1 MASAAYYLLRVRVD
15 SEVVFSVGAPNR
27 ILFVDLEI
35 PELALDGQCIYLA
48 GLEVHADH
56 RERAAGWLSIESNR
70 ALVRQLHLSS
80 GEAVH
85 VVQNSVDLL
94 VNASRALDDHLLDVV
109 TALAHALPSAPR
121 PSRASDVDQLPES
134 LKNVV
139 VRYLSLAEGDDERRG
154 EILAKMSKARRR
166 EFLAAMDPLF
176 PAINDYLATLQPPW
190 PEAASLLSNLAE
202 LASEIGIE
210 ST

>member
-1 MASAAYYLLRVRVD
+1 MSANVPESLVRHASLKRDGLKVMVMASAAYYLLRVRVD

-35 PELALDGQCIYLA
+35 PELALDAQRIYLA
-48 GLEVHADH
+48 SFETQADQ
-56 RERAAGWLSIESNR
+56 
-70 ALVRQLHLSS
+70 LVELRFLRRSARSAHLCVVPSLAFDIFARISPRLTSS
-80 GEAVH
+80 
-85 VVQNSVDLL
+85 
-94 VNASRALDDHLLDVV
+94 
-109 TALAHALPSAPR
+109 PSA
-121 PSRASDVDQLPES
+121 SD
-134 LKNVV
+134 
-139 VRYLSLAEGDDERRG
+139 
-154 EILAKMSKARRR
+154 RRR